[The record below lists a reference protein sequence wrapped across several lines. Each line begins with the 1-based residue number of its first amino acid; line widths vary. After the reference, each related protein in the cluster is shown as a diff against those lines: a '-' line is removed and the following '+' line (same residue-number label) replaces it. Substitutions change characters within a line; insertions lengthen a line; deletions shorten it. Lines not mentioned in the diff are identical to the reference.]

1 MTIQEYYNI
10 IKQKIENKEFS
21 FKIKDKNSV
30 PSKDECSKNSH
41 LETIHYLMFEFMCD
55 RKDNRKS
62 KIFDYVC
69 IPKGVNQGDFAKLET
84 KDFLREI
91 MKLKD

>member
-1 MTIQEYYNI
+1 
-10 IKQKIENKEFS
+10 
-21 FKIKDKNSV
+21 
-30 PSKDECSKNSH
+30 
-41 LETIHYLMFEFMCD
+41 MCD

-62 KIFDYVC
+62 KVFDYVC
-69 IPKGVNQGDFAKLET
+69 IPKGVNQGELDIDFAKLET